1 MNADLDVLQARLAY
15 QFSDSAYL
23 KTALTHRSAH
33 HDNNER
39 LEFLGDAI
47 LGQVIARALYERFP
61 DAREGKLTR
70 MRAKLV
76 RGDTLSDIAEEIEV
90 QAYLILGEGE
100 LKAGGRQRR
109 SIRADALEAIFG
121 AICLDADF
129 QDARRVILS
138 LYKSRLAEANPNIE
152 KDPKTLLQEA
162 VQKQGKALPE
172 YRILSKSGQAH
183 DLDFVVE
190 CRLKDLGLSET
201 ARGKSRRS
209 AEQSAAEKILA
220 RIDQSR

>member
-1 MNADLDVLQARLAY
+1 MSADLDVLQARLAY
-15 QFSDSAYL
+15 QFNDTAYL

-129 QDARRVILS
+129 QDARQVIIS

-201 ARGKSRRS
+201 ASGKSRRS

-220 RIDQSR
+220 RLD

>member
-1 MNADLDVLQARLAY
+1 VSADLDSLQARLAY
-15 QFSDSAYL
+15 QFSDLAYL

-33 HDNNER
+33 HNNNER
-39 LEFLGDAI
+39 LEFLGDAV

-90 QAYLILGEGE
+90 QVYLILGEGE
-100 LKAGGRQRR
+100 VKAGGRQRS

-121 AICLDADF
+121 AICLDAEF
-129 QDARRVILS
+129 QDARQVILS

-220 RIDQSR
+220 RVAHS